1 MAEAEPEVA
10 QPKVKVL
17 RRTSISPN
25 YIKADAELQHAA
37 TQYLTAIAEFSDKL
51 KQVKEASANLKQ
63 KLVPKLGFDGEV
75 DWRVIADERVKVVL
89 SLKRYR
95 RSPPLGCKTDKICH
109 LSECSPWGGRHL
121 PASSRRIAR
130 ELDARTDRP
139 LARHHWISLVG
150 QRGRLDA
157 ILRGQGV
164 RVRITC
170 GMGMDHRPVLPIC
183 ACVA

>member
-51 KQVKEASANLKQ
+51 KQFKESSANLKQ

-75 DWRVIADERVKVVL
+75 DWRVIANGRVK
-89 SLKRYR
+89 
-95 RSPPLGCKTDKICH
+95 
-109 LSECSPWGGRHL
+109 GGL
-121 PASSRRIAR
+121 IVEEIQKEP
-130 ELDARTDRP
+130 TT
-139 LARHHWISLVG
+139 
-150 QRGRLDA
+150 RLQD
-157 ILRGQGV
+157 
-164 RVRITC
+164 
-170 GMGMDHRPVLPIC
+170 
-183 ACVA
+183 